1 MYGRRL
7 IIIVLL
13 FVSLSN
19 LIYMF
24 FNVKMFRHEYENQ
37 IIGQVQELG
46 DAVKKEIEYALQ
58 FGQSIQTLGGMDSF
72 LKSILKNA
80 PELVYIKILSKNN
93 VLYSASRQNE
103 VVQEIKINILPS
115 DSKNEKAV
123 ILLGIGDE
131 LGKKIGIMFFDL
143 ITIFIAGLIIT
154 YEIIRFF
161 TSELVIVP
169 FQESISS
176 LNRIVKNLDPDT
188 HEKFPSEYTSFVLRL
203 KHCVNIIILQI
214 DDVYN
219 KLNLVGLEA
228 ISTIFYGRELLLKE
242 INKKKLFLNKIVQ
255 KKYELKKIIDPSLV
269 RPIVFVF
276 FFSSNLHSCFLP
288 IFTRDLLVQDTF
300 LTGIFSNEILMAL
313 PITSY
318 MISATVF
325 MLASG
330 TKLFQW
336 IRQDYAVGLATL
348 CTSFGLFICGI
359 SDNIVQLILG
369 RVICAVGFAIIVI
382 FCKQFIVNNSNEKD
396 RSFYLAGFNASFAGG
411 LFCSIIIGSIM
422 VDYFSYR
429 FVFFSASIM
438 TLLIFI
444 FDYMVLSKNLPTD
457 KRIENV
463 EKIGVLNFLRYGF
476 NDKNLFCILLQSVI
490 TRITF
495 IGFFYYSLPIILEPD
510 FTYSDIGRIMMFYG
524 LPSIFFAGII
534 NKRIKKIEQSKFFVI
549 VSNIALGILFM
560 MFSYFISG
568 SALFKA
574 CSVIFILLI
583 LGLSNSISFPSQLR
597 LFLTTKTAKTI
608 GTRTSLAVYH
618 SVERIGSSLGPI
630 IFGYFAAC
638 YDINM
643 AVVLG
648 GLLCICGN
656 LVFMIFFNLRSST

>member
-13 FVSLSN
+13 FVSLAN
-19 LIYMF
+19 LIYIF
-24 FNVKMFRHEYENQ
+24 FNVKMFRYEYENQ

-46 DAVKKEIEYALQ
+46 DVVKKEIEYALQ

-72 LKSILKNA
+72 LQSILENS
-80 PELVYIKILSKNN
+80 PVLVYIKILSKNN

-103 VVQEIKINILPS
+103 VVQEIKINIRTS
-115 DSKNEKAV
+115 DSKNEKAM

-143 ITIFIAGLIIT
+143 ITIFLAGLIIA

-161 TSELVIVP
+161 TSKLVIIP
-169 FQESISS
+169 FRESISS

-214 DDVYN
+214 DDIYN

-228 ISTIFYGRELLLKE
+228 ISTIFYGRGLLLKE
-242 INKKKLFLNKIVQ
+242 INKQKSFLDKIVQ
-255 KKYELKKIIDPSLV
+255 KKYQLKKIIDPSLV

-276 FFSSNLHSCFLP
+276 FFGSNIHSCFLP

-300 LTGIFSNEILMAL
+300 LTGFFSDEILIGL
-313 PITSY
+313 PISCY

-369 RVICAVGFAIIVI
+369 RVICAIGFAIIVI
-382 FCKQFIVNNSNEKD
+382 FCKQFIINNSNEKD
-396 RSFYLAGFNASFAGG
+396 RSFYLAGFNAAFAGG

-429 FVFFSASIM
+429 FVFLSASIM
-438 TLLIFI
+438 ILIIFI
-444 FDYMVLSKNLPTD
+444 FDYMVLSKNLPTG
-457 KRIENV
+457 KRIENI
-463 EKIGVLNFLRYGF
+463 EKIGVLNFLRYGY
-476 NDKNLFCILLQSVI
+476 NDKNLYCILLQSVI

-495 IGFFYYSLPIILEPD
+495 IGFFYYSLPIVLKSD

-524 LPSIFFAGII
+524 LPSILFAGII
-534 NKRIKKIEQSKFFVI
+534 NKRIKKIEQSKFFVV
-549 VSNIALGILFM
+549 VSNIALGILLM
-560 MFSYFISG
+560 MFNYFVSG
-568 SALFKA
+568 SVLFKA
-574 CSVIFILLI
+574 CSVISILLF
-583 LGLSNSISFPSQLR
+583 LGIANSISFPSQLR
-597 LFLTTKTAKTI
+597 LFLLTKTAKTI

-643 AVVLG
+643 AVVFG

-656 LVFMIFFNLRSST
+656 LVFMIFFNLRNSN

>member
-13 FVSLSN
+13 FISLSN

-24 FNVKMFRHEYENQ
+24 FNVKMFKYEYENQ
-37 IIGQVQELG
+37 IIEQIQELG

-58 FGQSIQTLGGMDSF
+58 FGLSIETLGGMDSF
-72 LKSILKNA
+72 LQSILENS

-93 VLYSASRQNE
+93 ILYSASRQNE
-103 VVQEIKINILPS
+103 VVQEIKINILTS
-115 DSKNEKAV
+115 DSKNEKAL

-143 ITIFIAGLIIT
+143 ITIFLAGLIIA

-161 TSELVIVP
+161 TSKLVIIP

-176 LNRIVKNLDPDT
+176 MNKIVKNLDPDT
-188 HEKFPSEYTSFVLRL
+188 HEKFPSEYTSFLSRL
-203 KHCVNIIILQI
+203 KHCVNITMLQI

-228 ISTIFYGRELLLKE
+228 MATIFYGRGLLLKE

-255 KKYELKKIIDPSLV
+255 KNYQVIKIIDPSLV

-276 FFSSNLHSCFLP
+276 FLSSNLHSCFLP

-300 LTGIFSNEILMAL
+300 LTGFFSNEILMGL

-318 MISATVF
+318 MLSATVF

-330 TKLFQW
+330 TKPFQW
-336 IRQDYAVGLATL
+336 IRQDYAVGFATL

-359 SDNIVQLILG
+359 SENIVQLILG
-369 RVICAVGFAIIVI
+369 RMICAVGFAIVVI
-382 FCKQFIVNNSNEKD
+382 YCKQFIINNSSEKD
-396 RSFYLAGFNASFAGG
+396 RSFYLAGFNSAFAGG

-422 VDYFSYR
+422 ADYFSYR
-429 FVFFSASIM
+429 FVFLSASIM
-438 TLLIFI
+438 ILLIFF
-444 FDYMVLSKNLPTD
+444 FDYMVLSKNLPIGN
-457 KRIENV
+457 RVENI
-463 EKIGVLNFLRYGF
+463 EKIGVLNFLKHGF
-476 NDKNLFCILLQSVI
+476 NDKNLICILLQSVI

-495 IGFFYYSLPIILEPD
+495 IGFFYYSLPIVLKAD

-524 LPSIFFAGII
+524 LPGILFASII
-534 NKRIKKIEQSKFFVI
+534 NKRIKRIEQSKFFVV
-549 VSNIALGILFM
+549 VSNLALGISFM
-560 MFSYFISG
+560 MFNYFISG
-568 SALFKA
+568 SAMHKA
-574 CSVIFILLI
+574 CSVIFILLL
-583 LGLSNSISFPSQLR
+583 LGISNSISFPSQLR

-618 SVERIGSSLGPI
+618 SVERIGSSFGPI

-656 LVFMIFFNLRSST
+656 LLFMIFFNLRSSN

>member
-495 IGFFYYSLPIILEPD
+495 IGFFCRESL
-510 FTYSDIGRIMMFYG
+510 
-524 LPSIFFAGII
+524 
-534 NKRIKKIEQSKFFVI
+534 
-549 VSNIALGILFM
+549 
-560 MFSYFISG
+560 
-568 SALFKA
+568 
-574 CSVIFILLI
+574 
-583 LGLSNSISFPSQLR
+583 
-597 LFLTTKTAKTI
+597 
-608 GTRTSLAVYH
+608 
-618 SVERIGSSLGPI
+618 
-630 IFGYFAAC
+630 
-638 YDINM
+638 
-643 AVVLG
+643 
-648 GLLCICGN
+648 
-656 LVFMIFFNLRSST
+656 